1 MRFRRQ
7 PILARFRDHV
17 DSVRAPLHC
26 DGHSNPMHVLNR
38 ATTFALPLRRI
49 ALLTFVL
56 AACAGSTPTPAAAPP
71 LSIESGSIAVVVP
84 PPADWVD
91 SVLAS
96 LSIREKAAQ
105 MVWPTVYGDYSS
117 SDSPQWEL
125 LRRLIDEERVGGFTV
140 SVGSPVEIA
149 VKLGAMQRAS
159 RVPLLFGADFEFG
172 AGYRARGGWFLPNAI
187 DLGGAVVFPPQM
199 ALGATGDTALAYE
212 QGRVTAIEGRALGVH
227 VAYAP
232 ILDVNNN
239 PANPVINTRSYGED
253 PALAARLGAAFV
265 RGLQEHGMI
274 ATGKHFPGH
283 GDTEVNSHLALPVV
297 GVTRARLDSVELVP
311 FRASIAA
318 GVGAMM
324 TFHGSMPALD
334 STGVPGTLSRRVLG
348 DLLRGELD
356 FNGVVISDAMDMRG
370 VLDKYGAV
378 EAAIRAVEAGT
389 DVLIQPVDAR
399 QTIDAVVQGVSS
411 GRYDEARIDAS
422 VRRLL
427 EAKRRVGLDRRRSVP
442 IDSVRFVVGD
452 SDHVAVARAIA
463 ERSITLVRDSL
474 NQLPLSKLPR
484 SRRVLSITL
493 ARRTD
498 LVAGTAFDSELRRH
512 FSTVRSEL
520 VNADAPST
528 AEWERL
534 LRLARP
540 SDVVIVSSYVSH
552 AWNATSAAAP
562 REFANFVKDLVK
574 LRRKPIVVS
583 LGNPYLLQQIPGV
596 PAYVIGW
603 SGIGASQRAAARAL
617 LGSHAITGRL
627 PIRIPPRT
635 SIGAG
640 LMRGVDSASTRAS
653 DVRR

>member
-1 MRFRRQ
+1 MITVTQ
-7 PILARFRDHV
+7 A
-17 DSVRAPLHC
+17 APSYFA
-26 DGHSNPMHVLNR
+26 GHPMPLLNK
-38 ATTFALPLRRI
+38 ATTCASTL
-49 ALLTFVL
+49 ALLAL
-56 AACAGSTPTPAAAPP
+56 AGCAASTPAPAAVPSVSTDSGTVAVAPP
-71 LSIESGSIAVVVP
+71 RA
-84 PPADWVD
+84 PADWVD
-91 SVLAS
+91 SVLTS
-96 LSIREKAAQ
+96 LSLRDKAAQ
-105 MVWPTVYGDYSS
+105 MVWPTVMGDYSS
-117 SDSPQWEL
+117 SDSPQWET
-125 LRRLIDEERVGGFTV
+125 LRRLIQEERVGGFTI

-149 VKLGAMQRAS
+149 VKLDAMQRAS

-172 AGYRARGGWFLPNAI
+172 AGYRARGGWFLPNGI

-199 ALGATGDTALAYE
+199 ALGATGDTSLAYE

-265 RGLQEHGMI
+265 RGLQAHGMI

-311 FRASIAA
+311 FRASVAA
-318 GVGAMM
+318 GVGAIM
-324 TFHGSMPALD
+324 TFHGAMPALD
-334 STGVPGTLSRRVLG
+334 STGAPGTLSRKVLG
-348 DLLRGELD
+348 DLLRGDLD
-356 FNGVVISDAMDMRG
+356 FEGVVISDAMDMRG

-378 EAAIRAVEAGT
+378 EAAIRAVAAGA
-389 DVLIQPVDAR
+389 DVLIQPLDVR
-399 QTIDAVVQGVSS
+399 QTIDAVVQGVTS

-452 SDHVAVARAIA
+452 SDHVAIARTIA

-474 NQLPLSKLPR
+474 EQVPLSRLPR

-498 LVAGTAFDSELRRH
+498 LAAGGAFDAELRRH

-520 VNADAPST
+520 VNADAPAN
-528 AEWERL
+528 AEWQRL
-534 LRLARP
+534 LRVARTF
-540 SDVVIVSSYVSH
+540 DVVVVSSYVSH
-552 AWNATSAAAP
+552 AWNATSAEAP
-562 REFANFVKDLVK
+562 KEFASFVKALVTA
-574 LRRKPIVVS
+574 RKRPIVVS
-583 LGNPYLLQQIPGV
+583 LGNPYLLQQIQGV
-596 PAYVIGW
+596 PAYLIAW

-617 LGSHAITGRL
+617 LGANPITGRL
-627 PIRIPPRT
+627 PIRIPPST
-635 SIGAG
+635 SMGAG
-640 LMRGVDSASTRAS
+640 VMRGADSASARGAGAQ
-653 DVRR
+653 R